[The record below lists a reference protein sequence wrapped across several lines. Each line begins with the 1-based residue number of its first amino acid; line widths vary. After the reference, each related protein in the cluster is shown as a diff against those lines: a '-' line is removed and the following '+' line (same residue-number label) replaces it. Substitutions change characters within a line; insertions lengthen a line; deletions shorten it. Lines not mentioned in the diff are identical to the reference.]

1 MSIIN
6 IIPDQLSVNKNYYA
20 HYKKHNVCKKIKI
33 QLQKMSH
40 QERTYTFN
48 FKYNNANTYRVYFWY
63 NAEHNVYYAKSAFKK
78 GIHNRNKYIENIII
92 ELVYNKANV
101 IITIC
106 ENYKLLA
113 MLICNKYLTDNSV
126 ITNKVLSDKYLMRF
140 IASYL

>member
-1 MSIIN
+1 MSINN
-6 IIPDQLSVNKNYYA
+6 IIPDKLSVNKNYYV

-48 FKYNNANTYRVYFWY
+48 FKHNNVNTYRVNFWY
-63 NAEHNVYYAKSAFKK
+63 DAELNVYYVKSSFKK
-78 GIHNRNKYIENIII
+78 DIHNRNKYLENIII

-101 IITIC
+101 NITIC
-106 ENYKLLA
+106 ENYKLIA
-113 MLICNKYLTDNSV
+113 MLIYNKYLSDNGM